1 MHCRQRSAETNTL
14 SDTGEQTTPGGGNT
28 MIRQLTKTYGMFVV
42 FMLVMAP
49 LASATTMICS
59 QHEEQVLVSL
69 SGAHA
74 VQKNC
79 LMVKGTDGT
88 AVSVKVADAKVG
100 DRLTCSKNKGKLEC
114 K

>member
-14 SDTGEQTTPGGGNT
+14 SDTGVQTAPVGGNT
-28 MIRQLTKTYGMFVV
+28 MIHQLTKTCGMFVV
-42 FMLVMAP
+42 LMLMMAP

-59 QHEEQVLVSL
+59 QDEQQVLSSP
-69 SGAHA
+69 SGGHA

-88 AVSVKVADAKVG
+88 EVPVKVADAKVG
-100 DRLTCSKNKGKLEC
+100 DRLTCSMNNGKLGC

>member
-1 MHCRQRSAETNTL
+1 
-14 SDTGEQTTPGGGNT
+14 
-28 MIRQLTKTYGMFVV
+28 MIRQLTKTCGMFLVL
-42 FMLVMAP
+42 MLAMAP

-59 QHEEQVLVSL
+59 QDEDQVLSSP
-69 SGAHA
+69 SGGHA

-88 AVSVKVADAKVG
+88 EVPVKVADAKVG
-100 DRLTCSKNKGKLEC
+100 DRLTCSMSNGKLQC